1 MRKKQMKTINI
12 FLFIGFLFFIIGII
26 FFAVGSAILISGNS
40 FMKNAE
46 KTTAEI
52 SEIDSYYSGSSRLG
66 SKKHYNVIV
75 EYVVD
80 GEVYERTLNEYNS
93 GMYEGKE
100 IEIYYNPD
108 NPSEIKTGSKIL
120 EIIFMGIGG
129 LFAVIGGVFLL
140 RNAARKRRIKSIIK
154 NGEKMNGTVT
164 NINVVQNVR
173 INNRHPFKAECEVVN
188 PYNGEKYL
196 YSSESVT
203 EDISGLIGREVTVY
217 VDKGDRSK
225 YYVDIY
231 ELIDAQYADEKIHD
245 YR

>member
-26 FFAVGSAILISGNS
+26 FFAAGSAILISGNS

-108 NPSEIKTGSKIL
+108 NPSEIKTGSKNIRDYFYGNRRTFCSNRRSISL
-120 EIIFMGIGG
+120 KKRGKETTHKIYYK
-129 LFAVIGGVFLL
+129 
-140 RNAARKRRIKSIIK
+140 KRRKDER
-154 NGEKMNGTVT
+154 N
-164 NINVVQNVR
+164 
-173 INNRHPFKAECEVVN
+173 C
-188 PYNGEKYL
+188 YKY
-196 YSSESVT
+196 
-203 EDISGLIGREVTVY
+203 
-217 VDKGDRSK
+217 
-225 YYVDIY
+225 
-231 ELIDAQYADEKIHD
+231 
-245 YR
+245 

>member
-26 FFAVGSAILISGNS
+26 FFAVGSSILISGNS

-66 SKKHYNVIV
+66 SKKHYNVTV

-140 RNAARKRRIKSIIK
+140 RNAARKRRKIYYKK
-154 NGEKMNGTVT
+154 RRKDERN
-164 NINVVQNVR
+164 
-173 INNRHPFKAECEVVN
+173 C
-188 PYNGEKYL
+188 YKY
-196 YSSESVT
+196 
-203 EDISGLIGREVTVY
+203 
-217 VDKGDRSK
+217 
-225 YYVDIY
+225 
-231 ELIDAQYADEKIHD
+231 
-245 YR
+245 

>member
-100 IEIYYNPD
+100 IEIYYNP
-108 NPSEIKTGSKIL
+108 
-120 EIIFMGIGG
+120 IIP
-129 LFAVIGGVFLL
+129 
-140 RNAARKRRIKSIIK
+140 RKLKR
-154 NGEKMNGTVT
+154 
-164 NINVVQNVR
+164 VR
-173 INNRHPFKAECEVVN
+173 
-188 PYNGEKYL
+188 KY
-196 YSSESVT
+196 
-203 EDISGLIGREVTVY
+203 
-217 VDKGDRSK
+217 
-225 YYVDIY
+225 
-231 ELIDAQYADEKIHD
+231 
-245 YR
+245 

>member
-26 FFAVGSAILISGNS
+26 FFAAGSAILISGNS

-120 EIIFMGIGG
+120 EII
-129 LFAVIGGVFLL
+129 LWESADFL
-140 RNAARKRRIKSIIK
+140 
-154 NGEKMNGTVT
+154 
-164 NINVVQNVR
+164 Q
-173 INNRHPFKAECEVVN
+173 
-188 PYNGEKYL
+188 
-196 YSSESVT
+196 
-203 EDISGLIGREVTVY
+203 
-217 VDKGDRSK
+217 
-225 YYVDIY
+225 
-231 ELIDAQYADEKIHD
+231 
-245 YR
+245 

>member
-1 MRKKQMKTINI
+1 
-12 FLFIGFLFFIIGII
+12 
-26 FFAVGSAILISGNS
+26 
-40 FMKNAE
+40 MKNAE

-120 EIIFMGIGG
+120 EIILWESADFCSNRRSIS
-129 LFAVIGGVFLL
+129 LK
-140 RNAARKRRIKSIIK
+140 KRGKETTHKIYYK
-154 NGEKMNGTVT
+154 NGE
-164 NINVVQNVR
+164 R
-173 INNRHPFKAECEVVN
+173 
-188 PYNGEKYL
+188 
-196 YSSESVT
+196 
-203 EDISGLIGREVTVY
+203 
-217 VDKGDRSK
+217 
-225 YYVDIY
+225 
-231 ELIDAQYADEKIHD
+231 
-245 YR
+245 

>member
-26 FFAVGSAILISGNS
+26 FFAVGSSILISGNS

-66 SKKHYNVIV
+66 SKKHYNVTV

-108 NPSEIKTGSKIL
+108 NPSEIKTGPKIL

-129 LFAVIGGVFLL
+129 LFAVIGGRISLKK
-140 RNAARKRRIKSIIK
+140 RGKETTHKIYYKKRRKDER
-154 NGEKMNGTVT
+154 N
-164 NINVVQNVR
+164 
-173 INNRHPFKAECEVVN
+173 C
-188 PYNGEKYL
+188 YKY
-196 YSSESVT
+196 
-203 EDISGLIGREVTVY
+203 
-217 VDKGDRSK
+217 
-225 YYVDIY
+225 
-231 ELIDAQYADEKIHD
+231 
-245 YR
+245 